1 MMYWYI
7 KKEPHFNLYSPLNT
21 IEMDFIFAIDDID
34 VAENTIIDASKINFT
49 TSVIDALLI
58 CHKAHLNFKKSFVVV
73 SRNIVFKSDLLEL
86 FVVVPTISEAIDYI
100 YMEELEKNF
109 K

>member
-1 MMYWYI
+1 MYWDI
-7 KKEPHFNLYSPLNT
+7 KKEAHFNLYSPLNA
-21 IEMDFIFAIDDID
+21 IEMEFIHAIDDID
-34 VAENTIIDASKINFT
+34 VAENTIIDASKINLT
-49 TSVIDALLI
+49 TSIKDALLK

-73 SRNIVFKSDLLEL
+73 SRNIVLKSDLQEL

-100 YMEELEKNF
+100 YMEELEKTF